1 MLKKCIFYIC
11 CFWGIFVIGF
21 LGWVINNKYADELI
35 AQSNKNDV
43 IESFYN
49 EAYFE
54 SMDVIESLYFNHGIF
69 EFMLNKNAYS
79 EREMIER
86 YFSLSFPNDVALIEY
101 ELLDD
106 ELFDDSDM
114 SIGSAHRI
122 VAVVCGEQQVINNM
136 FKYKYRYKM
145 STDDEAVAV
154 FNKIWGGENSVSKV
168 SEFCCEPSVYCY
180 YNKSGEII
188 RGMRNEYLFFADVEE
203 GGQQSVYMTI
213 GGIGLTGEEGW

>member
-1 MLKKCIFYIC
+1 MLKKMISVGC
-11 CFWGIFVIGF
+11 IFVIGF
-21 LGWVINNKYADELI
+21 LSGLISFKYIGDRFLYNE
-35 AQSNKNDV
+35 KNDI

-54 SMDVIESLYFNHGIF
+54 NHDVIESLYFNHGIF
-69 EFMLNKNAYS
+69 EFMLNRNAYS
-79 EREMIER
+79 ERKMIER
-86 YFSLSFPNDVALIEY
+86 YFGLSLPHDVALVEY

-122 VAVVCGEQQVINNM
+122 VAVVSGEQQAIDNM

-145 STDDEAVAV
+145 STGDEAVSV
-154 FNKIWGGENSVSKV
+154 FNKIWGDENNVSKV

-188 RGMRNEYLFFADVEE
+188 RGMRNEYLFFSDDEE